1 MRTTIY
7 FRWAASLFL
16 FIWLTPFL
24 AMAEEFNAIPEK
36 GMVTLID
43 LGAKKCIPCKMMAP
57 ILQKLEKAYDGKA
70 RIIFIDVWE
79 NRDQAKR
86 FGIEGIPTQIFFDKE
101 GKEVYRHGG
110 FMAEEAIHKQLAAM
124 GVEPPLQKN
133 QAAPDASGLPPEKN

>member
-16 FIWLTPFL
+16 FICLTPFL

-57 ILQKLEKAYDGKA
+57 ILEKLEKAYAGRA
-70 RIIFIDVWE
+70 AIVFFDVWE
-79 NRDQAKR
+79 DPKPARR
-86 FGIEGIPTQIFFDKE
+86 FGISGIPTQIFFDKE
-101 GKEVYRHGG
+101 GREVYRHAG
-110 FMAEEAIHKQLAAM
+110 FLSEEAIVSRLKGM
-124 GVEPPLQKN
+124 GVQ
-133 QAAPDASGLPPEKN
+133 